1 TLQTDVWNI
10 AVMPHETLSAAE
22 RRGQIL
28 DLQIR
33 DEVVFIGRIPNCP
46 EEADGGS
53 FRFSFESELGCP
65 LLAVAVAD
73 FEFRAGPLQVLG
85 QEFHWEV
92 GLTILPAWAPEQIA
106 RPQVDRISPQ
116 HRVA

>member
-1 TLQTDVWNI
+1 MRMTLQTDVWNI
-10 AVMPHETLSAAE
+10 AVMPHKTLSAAE

-46 EEADGGS
+46 EEAGGGS
-53 FRFSFESELGCP
+53 FGFSFEPELGCP

-73 FEFRAGPLQVLG
+73 FEFWTTTFQVLR
-85 QEFHWEV
+85 QEFHREG
-92 GLTILPAWAPEQIA
+92 GLT
-106 RPQVDRISPQ
+106 
-116 HRVA
+116 